1 MRDEFHDDFTV
12 RELREPKRGGALRLA
27 LVWLFICVFAAFALP
42 AYLNHL
48 KGGAPQVVATM
59 PGARAATK
67 PPATRIANTV
77 SIPVDRSGHYLL
89 DAGVNGS
96 SVRFLVDTGATYVVL
111 STVDA
116 EAAGINRNLLTFDQR
131 LATANGEARGALVTL
146 REIRV
151 GQMTQEEVPA
161 VVMDGEV
168 PVSLL
173 GMSFLRRLE
182 RYEIRDGQLILS
194 W

>member
-1 MRDEFHDDFTV
+1 MRDEFHDDFA
-12 RELREPKRGGALRLA
+12 RYELREVKRSGALRLA
-27 LVWLFICVFAAFALP
+27 LVWLVICVLAAFAAP

-59 PGARAATK
+59 PGARVATK
-67 PPATRIANTV
+67 PSPPRIANTV

-89 DAGVNGS
+89 DAGVNGG

-111 STVDA
+111 SAADA
-116 EAAGINRNLLTFDQR
+116 EAAGINRNLLTFDQH

-146 REIRV
+146 REIRI

-161 VVMDGEV
+161 VVMDGSV

-173 GMSFLRRLE
+173 GMSFLRQLE

>member
-1 MRDEFHDDFTV
+1 MRDEFSDDFTM
-12 RELREPKRGGALRLA
+12 RERREPKRGGALRLA
-27 LVWLFICVFAAFALP
+27 LVWLVICVVAAFAAP
-42 AYLNHL
+42 AFVNHL
-48 KGGAPQVVATM
+48 KGSAPQLVATM

-67 PPATRIANTV
+67 PPAARIANTV

-89 DAGVNGS
+89 DAGVNGG

-111 STVDA
+111 SGADA
-116 EAAGINRNLLTFDQR
+116 EAAGINRNLLTFNQH
-131 LATANGEARGALVTL
+131 LVTANGEARGALVTL
-146 REIRV
+146 REIRI

-161 VVMDGEV
+161 VVMDGDV

-182 RYEIRDGQLILS
+182 RYEIRDGQLVLA

>member
-1 MRDEFHDDFTV
+1 MRDEFHDDFIV
-12 RELREPKRGGALRLA
+12 RELREPKRSGALRLA
-27 LVWLFICVFAAFALP
+27 LVWLVICVFAAFAAP

-59 PGARAATK
+59 SGARAATRPS
-67 PPATRIANTV
+67 PPRIANTV

-89 DAGVNGS
+89 DAGVNGG

-111 STVDA
+111 SAADA